1 MALWLLSPLQIHIIF
16 CSFGWL
22 LSLPQR
28 RYLER
33 STTQKMRS
41 GIVGNNSDDGIIASP
56 AYSRITYT
64 HNMRCVITR
73 KSRTPTNN
81 SKQKKNNIGKMLY
94 NCNLVIF
101 YVYLSPSVLL
111 SLARSA
117 PLCHTI
123 QHAYAKSNG
132 LFSARLHASF
142 FDVPRQILKWNL
154 TCVWQSFNRNWR
166 PEMRST
172 SMSSIIGI
180 EQSSANP
187 CRKSLSIV
195 DNFCILFC
203 FSLGVKRLSLVCV

>member
-1 MALWLLSPLQIHIIF
+1 MKCKHLLGYEYPVGNIRIVDFSIIILFINISSLGTYYSYEYRIRMALWLLSPLQIHIIF

-142 FDVPRQILKWNL
+142 FDVPRQILK
-154 TCVWQSFNRNWR
+154 
-166 PEMRST
+166 
-172 SMSSIIGI
+172 
-180 EQSSANP
+180 
-187 CRKSLSIV
+187 
-195 DNFCILFC
+195 
-203 FSLGVKRLSLVCV
+203 

>member
-1 MALWLLSPLQIHIIF
+1 MKCKHLLGYEYPVGNIRIVDFSIIILFINISSLGTYYSYKYRIRMALWLLSPLQIHIIF

-41 GIVGNNSDDGIIASP
+41 GIVGYNSDDGIIASP

-142 FDVPRQILKWNL
+142 FDVPRQILK
-154 TCVWQSFNRNWR
+154 
-166 PEMRST
+166 
-172 SMSSIIGI
+172 
-180 EQSSANP
+180 
-187 CRKSLSIV
+187 
-195 DNFCILFC
+195 
-203 FSLGVKRLSLVCV
+203 